1 MNKKDIQKFDVDNL
15 MKNYDLLLDIVTLDG
30 EIFNMKPNLTLS
42 EFLIDAKKILKNQ
55 NLNILNVISL

>member
-1 MNKKDIQKFDVDNL
+1 MNKKDIQKIDVDNL
-15 MKNYDLLLDIVTLDG
+15 MKNYDLLLDIVTLDD

-55 NLNILNVISL
+55 NLNILDVISL